1 MSLTFLWTL
10 GQLPLSMDST
20 TNVSY
25 FFESTGCTYPLPFIT
40 PRPVTYTTNG
50 YPIKPPSCD
59 PHAGGKVLRSDVD
72 GKEMINFG
80 RFNDSTTVLARG
92 PCSFLHNGWRW

>member
-10 GQLPLSMDST
+10 GKLPLSMDST
-20 TNVSY
+20 TNVTY

-40 PRPVTYTTNG
+40 PRPVTYTADG
-50 YPIKPPSCD
+50 YPIKSPSCD
-59 PHAGGKVLRSDVD
+59 PHAGGKVPRSEVD
-72 GKEMINFG
+72 EKEMINFG

-92 PCSFLHNGWRW
+92 PCSFLHNAQM